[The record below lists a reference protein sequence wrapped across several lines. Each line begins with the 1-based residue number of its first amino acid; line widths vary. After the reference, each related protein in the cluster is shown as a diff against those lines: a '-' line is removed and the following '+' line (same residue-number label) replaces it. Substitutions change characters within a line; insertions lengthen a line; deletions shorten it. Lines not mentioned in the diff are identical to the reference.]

1 MKNVMAAVDFS
12 PVTDAVIETA
22 AELAAALGGS
32 MVILHVAADERD
44 LVTHQ
49 IGPPSQRQWSGRDLE
64 RLRQRL
70 EQIENTLKARGLP
83 ATALLVQGQVYDTI
97 IDEAIR
103 QNIDLLVMGTRG
115 HGPLHHLLLG
125 CVSQAVIESHCCR
138 VLLVPKP
145 AEK

>member
-12 PVTDAVIETA
+12 PITDAVIETA
-22 AELAAALGGS
+22 AELAAALGGP
-32 MVILHVAADERD
+32 MVILHVASDEGD

-49 IGPPSQRQWSGRDLE
+49 VGPPSQRQWSGSDLAKM
-64 RLRQRL
+64 RQRL
-70 EQIENTLKARGLP
+70 EQIEKALKARGLQ
-83 ATALLVQGQVYDTI
+83 ATALLVQGPVYDKI

-138 VLLVPKP
+138 VLLVPQKG
-145 AEK
+145 